1 MNRQLNNYTTPEQ
14 SKELLEI
21 GLPEYTADCYYSCS
35 WAGFKY
41 FTYIGPY
48 IKGSTNMAII
58 TERDM
63 PCWSI
68 GRLMEIYLKCHE
80 GFVWC
85 GFEFNAS
92 EADNMIDKL
101 IERFK
106 KSESKFNYSVYDN

>member
-1 MNRQLNNYTTPEQ
+1 
-14 SKELLEI
+14 
-21 GLPEYTADCYYSCS
+21 
-35 WAGFKY
+35 
-41 FTYIGPY
+41 
-48 IKGSTNMAII
+48 MAII

-68 GRLMEIYLKCHE
+68 GRLMEVYLKCYE
-80 GFVWC
+80 GLVWC
-85 GFEFNAS
+85 GFEFNTS

>member
-1 MNRQLNNYTTPEQ
+1 
-14 SKELLEI
+14 
-21 GLPEYTADCYYSCS
+21 
-35 WAGFKY
+35 
-41 FTYIGPY
+41 
-48 IKGSTNMAII
+48 MAII

-63 PCWSI
+63 SCWSI

-80 GFVWC
+80 GFVWF